1 MAIKVAM
8 FSSQLYDKQFFAP
21 LLPEHVELTY
31 FEHPLNESTVNT
43 ANGFHVVVV
52 FVNDLLSVQVIER
65 LAQLGVKHIALRCA
79 GFNNVELGSAKRHN
93 IRVSRVPEYAPEA
106 VAEHVIALLM
116 TLNRKTHKAYNRVK
130 ENNFMLHGLLGFNI
144 RGKTIG
150 IIGTGKIGAA
160 CAQIFLGFG
169 ASVLC
174 YDPSPNNVLLH
185 TDAKYVDL
193 DSLFREADIVSLH
206 CPLNEH
212 THHLIDAD
220 SIAKMKQGVTLIN
233 TSRGGLLDTQAVINA
248 LKAKKIANLGLDVYE
263 MESDLFFRD
272 HSLEIV
278 QDDIFQRLLTF
289 PNVLITGHQG
299 FFTQEALTEIA
310 QVTLKNIQELA
321 SNSADINSTNFLV

>member
-1 MAIKVAM
+1 MCIKVAM

-21 LLPEHVELTY
+21 QLPANIELTY

-43 ANGFHVVVV
+43 AKGFNVVVV
-52 FVNDLLSVQVIER
+52 FVNDSLSTEVIKT
-65 LAQLGVKHIALRCA
+65 LAKLGVEHIALRCA
-79 GFNNVELGSAKRHN
+79 GFNNVDLKSAQKYS

-106 VAEHVIALLM
+106 VAEHVLALLM

-144 RGKTIG
+144 RKKTVG

-160 CAQIFLGFG
+160 CAKIFKGFE
-169 ASVLC
+169 ASVIC
-174 YDPSPNNVLLH
+174 FDPYPSDELLQMGVEYVEL
-185 TDAKYVDL
+185 DA
-193 DSLFREADIVSLH
+193 LFQNADIVSLH

-248 LKAKKIANLGLDVYE
+248 LKAKTIANLGLDVYE

-299 FFTQEALTEIA
+299 FVTQEALTEIA